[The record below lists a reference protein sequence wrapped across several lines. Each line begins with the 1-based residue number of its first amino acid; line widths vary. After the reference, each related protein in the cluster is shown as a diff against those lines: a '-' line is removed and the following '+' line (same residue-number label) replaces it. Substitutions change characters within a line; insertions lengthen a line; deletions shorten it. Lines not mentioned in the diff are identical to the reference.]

1 MGNLIIKGKGGAG
14 NKLILQDQAGAAVLT
29 TADSGATI
37 ANATL
42 TTPTIASMANCTF
55 PAGHV
60 LQVVIGSNTAP
71 STGTNVAHSSSS
83 SSWPTIVSCAITP
96 SAATSQILI
105 NSTVNMSGDGGS
117 FTFHLLRGSQEVGQA
132 DPSSN
137 RTRGYFSGGA
147 MSGGAGSNQYDLAT
161 YSGVFLDDIS
171 SGTAWS
177 SGSITYYIKVSFYHS
192 AGTYRINRSESHRDD
207 AAGFDGVAS
216 SHIVLQEIA

>member
-1 MGNLIIKGKGGAG
+1 MAS
-14 NKLILQDQAGAAVLT
+14 KLIVNEIEHTDGVGTAVT
-29 TADSGATI
+29 MAKATI
-37 ANATL
+37 ADATATL
-42 TTPTIASMANCTF
+42 TAGTLGSGVIF
-55 PAGHV
+55 PSGHV
-60 LQVVIGSNTAP
+60 LQVVIGSNTAA
-71 STGTNVAHSSSS
+71 STGTNVAHTSSS